1 MKLVIAFCVVMLPG
15 AASAQH
21 RTADTGSGG
30 AAVPTSSSSGSTS
43 SSSGGSSSNSGGGS
57 ADSAQF
63 SSNNNSGGT
72 SSFVGHRTGSIT
84 IAPNPA
90 SANTSSGAFTNYSGL
105 SSAPEFSRPRTA
117 PIEIAVPRGSVP
129 ANSSGVTVIVG
140 AYDPWLYGYGGLAGI
155 PFYGVFDPFAVD
167 FGFTGPTVW
176 TTTTPVKEEKGVLH
190 LRVKPREA
198 EVYVDGG
205 LVGQVNQFE
214 SLFHKLRLEAGV
226 HRVELRAPGYR
237 PLIFNARIVAG
248 ESMTYSGTL
257 EKAAP

>member
-21 RTADTGSGG
+21 RTADTGGGG
-30 AAVPTSSSSGSTS
+30 AAVSTNSSSGSTS
-43 SSSGGSSSNSGGGS
+43 SSSGGNSSNSSGGG

-63 SSNNNSGGT
+63 SSNNSGGT

-84 IAPNPA
+84 IAPTPA
-90 SANTSSGAFTNYSGL
+90 SANTNSGAFTNYSGL
-105 SSAPEFSRPRTA
+105 SPAPEFSRPRTA
-117 PIEIAVPRGSVP
+117 PIQIAVPRGSVP
-129 ANSSGVTVIVG
+129 ANSNGLTVIVG
-140 AYDPWLYGYGGLAGI
+140 AYDPWLYAYGGLAGI
-155 PFYGVFDPFAVD
+155 PFYGVFDPFAAG

-198 EVYVDGG
+198 EVYVDSG

-226 HRVELRAPGYR
+226 HRVELRAPGYQ
-237 PLIFNARIVAG
+237 PLIFNARIVEG
-248 ESMTYSGTL
+248 ETMTYSGAL
-257 EKAAP
+257 EKTAP